1 MKAKDKITI
10 ICPIKRFANEWADS
24 IRKQV
29 PEFEVQIYPDD
40 SDRESVEFVMAFD
53 PQPGAFAHFPN
64 LKVVASMGAGVR
76 AILTEPGL
84 PENVTVTKIVQP
96 MHQRDMADFVLA
108 LTLSHLRKLP
118 VFFKQQQEKVWKHHS
133 FQRPEETTVGIMGI
147 GAIGRVIGEL
157 FVKNGFKVTGWSRT
171 EKKIA
176 GIQTFYG
183 NDQRN
188 EFLGTAQIL
197 VCILPLT
204 DETTGILNKE
214 VFARLPKG
222 AYLINVAR
230 GGHLVEKDLLEAL
243 ESGQLSGAALDVF
256 SEEPLPAGHPF
267 WAQEKIFITPHNAG
281 NTHPE
286 AAFKKVLQ
294 NYYALK
300 NGGEFVDVV
309 DRKRGY

>member
-118 VFFKQQQEKVWKHHS
+118 AFFKQQQEKVWKHHS
-133 FQRPEETTVGIMGI
+133 FQRPEETTAGIMGI

-188 EFLGTAQIL
+188 EFLSTAQVL